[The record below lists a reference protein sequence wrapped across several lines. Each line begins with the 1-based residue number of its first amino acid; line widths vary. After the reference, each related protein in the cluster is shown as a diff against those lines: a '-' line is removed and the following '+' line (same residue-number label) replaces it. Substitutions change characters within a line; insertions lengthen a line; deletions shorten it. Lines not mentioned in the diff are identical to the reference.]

1 MELRQFRQSSGKPVE
16 IVELKCSLRY
26 AKEILGF
33 CLPVG
38 VSSNPDREPPLK
50 PCRNQTTDIH
60 RSVKTVGDMEDCQVL
75 SNTGPGVSSSFWER
89 EGWLGAAQHNLGNDL
104 SQNDQAH
111 GVHESGCHEARQF
124 LGVSVLLSK
133 FVKWRWGT
141 KDGTLKM
148 HAWPVLP
155 ALPSFGRSLWDTRHG

>member
-104 SQNDQAH
+104 PKTIKLMVSMKADVTKPDSSLAFPFYCQNSLNEGGAP
-111 GVHESGCHEARQF
+111 RM
-124 LGVSVLLSK
+124 VL
-133 FVKWRWGT
+133 
-141 KDGTLKM
+141 
-148 HAWPVLP
+148 
-155 ALPSFGRSLWDTRHG
+155 